1 MGMLEMSDKEAL
13 GGLEIGGSTGRVFA
27 LGNWMQVEN
36 SSLATGSRGG
46 LSTSSVVSL

>member
-1 MGMLEMSDKEAL
+1 MLEMSDKEAL

-36 SSLATGSRGG
+36 SSLATGRMNMFSFFLGKYP
-46 LSTSSVVSL
+46 